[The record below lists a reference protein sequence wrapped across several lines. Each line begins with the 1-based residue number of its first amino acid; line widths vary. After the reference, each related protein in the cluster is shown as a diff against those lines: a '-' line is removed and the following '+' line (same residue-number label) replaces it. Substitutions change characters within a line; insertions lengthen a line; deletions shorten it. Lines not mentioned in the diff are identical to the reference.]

1 MSLFFVHQL
10 LSLQLDAKKAN
21 CHRHMHTLTD
31 HETSITSLR
40 IEVGDWKDKANH
52 LRNTVNAKQNELD
65 EMIAD
70 ADAKQKQAA
79 VDARIKVEQA
89 REAVIAKADQEM
101 NELQR
106 SFEVAKLEFEG
117 EISEL
122 VAQ

>member
-1 MSLFFVHQL
+1 
-10 LSLQLDAKKAN
+10 
-21 CHRHMHTLTD
+21 MHTLTD
-31 HETSITSLR
+31 HKTSIVSLC
-40 IEVGDWKDKANH
+40 IEIGDWINKANH
-52 LRNTVNAKQNELD
+52 LRNTLNAKQNELD

-79 VDARIKVEQA
+79 VDARMKVEQA
-89 REAVIAKADQEM
+89 REVVNAKAEQEM

-106 SFEVAKLEFEG
+106 SFDVAKLKFEG